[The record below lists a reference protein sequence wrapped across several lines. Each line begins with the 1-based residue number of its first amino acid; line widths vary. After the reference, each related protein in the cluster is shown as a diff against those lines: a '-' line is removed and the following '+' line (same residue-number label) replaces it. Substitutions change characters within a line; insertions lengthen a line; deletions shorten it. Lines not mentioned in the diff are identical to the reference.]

1 MVMDARK
8 QDIQGW
14 IQNAAPN
21 FVNISF
27 IIRSGFSRYC
37 FKYIYSFVVLPSSS
51 FHHGRGA
58 EQETVTTL

>member
-1 MVMDARK
+1 MVTDARK

-27 IIRSGFSRYC
+27 IIFVLVFHDTVSNT
-37 FKYIYSFVVLPSSS
+37 YILS
-51 FHHGRGA
+51 
-58 EQETVTTL
+58 